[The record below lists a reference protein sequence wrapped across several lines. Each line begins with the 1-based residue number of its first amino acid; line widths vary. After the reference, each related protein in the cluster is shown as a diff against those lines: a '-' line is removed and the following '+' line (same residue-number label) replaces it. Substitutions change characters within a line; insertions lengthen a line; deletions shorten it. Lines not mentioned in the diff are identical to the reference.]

1 MNEQDKRVRD
11 YYSKV
16 FMPSEKLDQLVAMGG
31 LDDSEEHA
39 KAQAAEPVLERT
51 GNDKNRSSGFAK
63 KSVAADGASDDTSF
77 SSRFLRVLTVP
88 LWHPALKA
96 IAAGVLVMM
105 VSLWMHNTGTE
116 TQRMQLTVKEV
127 AMNHTT
133 RLEPEYRGE
142 SLASL
147 DNSMQQLPF
156 ALVLP
161 KTLTNTYELV
171 GSRYCSLGG
180 ALAAHVKF
188 KEKSSGR
195 PMSLFV
201 TANSTE
207 LGEIPAQQ
215 TTHEGVAVEFW
226 KEGGLFF
233 AMAERT

>member
-16 FMPSEKLDQLVAMGG
+16 SMPSEKLDQLVAMGG
-31 LDDSEEHA
+31 LDVSEEHA
-39 KAQAAEPVLERT
+39 KAQAAEPVL
-51 GNDKNRSSGFAK
+51 DQ
-63 KSVAADGASDDTSF
+63 V
-77 SSRFLRVLTVP
+77 VP